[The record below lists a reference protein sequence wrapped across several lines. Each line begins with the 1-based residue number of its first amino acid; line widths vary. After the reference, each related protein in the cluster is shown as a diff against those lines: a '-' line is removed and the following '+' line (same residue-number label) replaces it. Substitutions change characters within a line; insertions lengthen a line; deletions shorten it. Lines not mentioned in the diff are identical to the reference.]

1 MGLGINLADWFYLLL
16 SFGIVL
22 ALLLATL
29 YVLKKINQ
37 TTISG
42 GSKRG
47 IKLVQSISLGGR
59 HRVVWIKVQGREL
72 ILGVTVQQ
80 ITLLAEWK
88 SDKIEDGAELDEF
101 QKPPEKEL
109 LGSQFSRFK
118 KIFMEH
124 KQK

>member
-42 GSKRG
+42 DSKSG
-47 IKLVQSISLGGR
+47 IKIVQSMSLGGR
-59 HRVVWIKVQGREL
+59 HRVVWIRVQGREL
-72 ILGVTVQQ
+72 ILGVTLQQ
-80 ITLLAEWK
+80 ISLLAEWK
-88 SDKIEDGAELDEF
+88 SDKIEESAKLDEF
-101 QKPPEKEL
+101 QDLSEQEP

-118 KIFMEH
+118 KFFMEH

>member
-1 MGLGINLADWFYLLL
+1 MADWFYLLL

-29 YVLKKINQ
+29 YMLKKINQ

-59 HRVVWIKVQGREL
+59 HRVVWIRVQGREL
-72 ILGVTVQQ
+72 ILGVTLQQ

-88 SDKIEDGAELDEF
+88 SDKIEDEAELDEF
-101 QKPPEKEL
+101 QKLPEKEL
-109 LGSQFSRFK
+109 LGAQFSRFK

>member
-16 SFGIVL
+16 SFGIVR
-22 ALLLATL
+22 ASSSYF

-42 GSKRG
+42 DSKRG

-59 HRVVWIKVQGREL
+59 HRVVWVRVQGREL
-72 ILGVTVQQ
+72 ILGVTLQQ